1 MLSVLYVV
9 GLQCEFNVDD
19 CAPKP
24 GSLEP
29 LCKNGGQCEDGVG
42 GYKCNCPAGFTGD
55 HCEGD
60 LNECKTRPCHSHG
73 SLDCI
78 QLVDNY
84 QCRCRLGYTGIFTLT
99 SENNTTAPQVIFAVF
114 FKKGTK
120 CVCFLRSSLWI
131 HGGSLFVQ
139 SVPQR
144 RRLLYEHELGA
155 RLQLFL
161 SSCKFSLKLAVF

>member
-78 QLVDNY
+78 QLVNNY

-99 SENNTTAPQVIFAVF
+99 SENNTTAPQVIFAGF
-114 FKKGTK
+114 F
-120 CVCFLRSSLWI
+120 
-131 HGGSLFVQ
+131 
-139 SVPQR
+139 
-144 RRLLYEHELGA
+144 
-155 RLQLFL
+155 
-161 SSCKFSLKLAVF
+161 

>member
-114 FKKGTK
+114 LKRGRNVFVSSGRH
-120 CVCFLRSSLWI
+120 CESMVDLCLSSPCRNGGVCSMNMSSVHGYSCSCPRVSSL
-131 HGGSLFVQ
+131 
-139 SVPQR
+139 
-144 RRLLYEHELGA
+144 
-155 RLQLFL
+155 
-161 SSCKFSLKLAVF
+161 